1 MSARASIIARCK
13 SLEEAL
19 GYAAIDVAWAAE
31 RKTPE
36 SLGGDRGTSIFAQN
50 ASSSD
55 LSSGR
60 SYYLGASHI

>member
-1 MSARASIIARCK
+1 MSARTSIIACCK

-31 RKTPE
+31 DKTPE
-36 SLGGDRGTSIFAQN
+36 SLGGRGTSIFAQN

-55 LSSGR
+55 LSSER